1 MACIH
6 IYQRIVLHMLLYCD
20 YFSMPPKKDLKK
32 LKVPTSF
39 FFFFFL
45 ASKYFVVWFQ
55 NHFFFFSISDL

>member
-39 FFFFFL
+39 FFFFL
-45 ASKYFVVWFQ
+45 ASKYFIVWFQ